1 MIRNNI
7 FIHKDSIIGKN
18 SKIDPFSYIGE
29 DVSIGDN
36 CWIGNNVTLYP
47 GSKLGNNVKV
57 FPGAVISSEPQDLKF
72 EGEKTTVEI
81 GDNTTIREFVTISR
95 GTNDRL
101 KTSIGKNCL
110 VMAYSHIA
118 HDCIINDDCV
128 IVNNVQIGGHVIV
141 DNFAI
146 VGGGTLIHQFSKI
159 GTHAMVAGGSLV
171 RKDIPPFCKAGKEPL
186 SFKGVNTIGL
196 KRRNFTSESIN
207 QIQNIYRIIYLEGR
221 NTSQAINKIENDIK
235 DSNEKKIV
243 LDFIKNSDRGIIK
256 GLFD

>member
-1 MIRNNI
+1 MIKNNI

-18 SKIDPFSYIGE
+18 CKIDPFSYIGR
-29 DVSIGDN
+29 DVEIGDN

-57 FPGAVISSEPQDLKF
+57 YPGAVICSEPQDLKF

-110 VMAYSHIA
+110 IMAYSHIA

-128 IVNNVQIGGHVIV
+128 IVNNVQIGGHVKI

-146 VGGGTLIHQFSKI
+146 IGGGTLIHQFSNI
-159 GTHAMVAGGSLV
+159 GAHAMVAGGSLV
-171 RKDIPPFCKAGKEPL
+171 RKDIPPFCKAGKEPI

>member
-29 DVSIGDN
+29 NVIIGDN

-110 VMAYSHIA
+110 IMAYSHIA

-159 GTHAMVAGGSLV
+159 GAHTMIAGGSLV

-207 QIQNIYRIIYLEGR
+207 QIQNIFF
-221 NTSQAINKIENDIK
+221 S
-235 DSNEKKIV
+235 
-243 LDFIKNSDRGIIK
+243 
-256 GLFD
+256 

>member
-1 MIRNNI
+1 MIKNNI

-18 SKIDPFSYIGE
+18 CKIDPFSYIGR
-29 DVSIGDN
+29 DVEIGDN

-57 FPGAVISSEPQDLKF
+57 YPGAVICSEPQDLKF

-110 VMAYSHIA
+110 IMAYSHIA

-128 IVNNVQIGGHVIV
+128 IVNNVQIGGHVKI

-146 VGGGTLIHQFSKI
+146 IGGGTLIHQFSNI
-159 GTHAMVAGGSLV
+159 GAHAMVAGGSLV
-171 RKDIPPFCKAGKEPL
+171 RKDIPPFCKAGKEPI

-221 NTSQAINKIENDIK
+221 NTSQAINKIKNDIK

>member
-29 DVSIGDN
+29 NVIIGDN

-110 VMAYSHIA
+110 IMAYSHIA

-159 GTHAMVAGGSLV
+159 GAHTMIAGGSLV

-235 DSNEKKIV
+235 DSNEKKVV

>member
-29 DVSIGDN
+29 NVIIGDN

-110 VMAYSHIA
+110 IMAYSHIA

-128 IVNNVQIGGHVIV
+128 IVNNVQFGGHVIV

-159 GTHAMVAGGSLV
+159 GAHTMIAGGSLV

-235 DSNEKKIV
+235 DSNEKKVV

>member
-47 GSKLGNNVKV
+47 GSKLGNNVKI

-110 VMAYSHIA
+110 IMAYSHIA
-118 HDCIINDDCV
+118 HDCIIHDNCV

-146 VGGGTLIHQFSKI
+146 IGGGTLIHQFSKI

-171 RKDIPPFCKAGKEPL
+171 RKDVPPFCKAGKEPL

-196 KRRNFTSESIN
+196 KRRNFNSENIN

-235 DSNEKKIV
+235 DSNEKKVV

>member
-159 GTHAMVAGGSLV
+159 GAHTMIAGGSLV

-235 DSNEKKIV
+235 DSNEKKVV

>member
-1 MIRNNI
+1 MIKNNI

-18 SKIDPFSYIGE
+18 CKIDPFSYIGK
-29 DVSIGDN
+29 DVEIGDN

-57 FPGAVISSEPQDLKF
+57 YPGAVICSEPQDLKF

-110 VMAYSHIA
+110 IMAYSHIA

-128 IVNNVQIGGHVIV
+128 IVNNVQIGGHVKI

-146 VGGGTLIHQFSKI
+146 IGGGTLIHQFSNI
-159 GTHAMVAGGSLV
+159 GAHAMIAGGSLV
-171 RKDIPPFCKAGKEPL
+171 RKDIPPFCKAGKEPI

-196 KRRNFTSESIN
+196 KRR
-207 QIQNIYRIIYLEGR
+207 
-221 NTSQAINKIENDIK
+221 K
-235 DSNEKKIV
+235 
-243 LDFIKNSDRGIIK
+243 
-256 GLFD
+256 

>member
-1 MIRNNI
+1 MIKNNI

-18 SKIDPFSYIGE
+18 CKIDPFSYIGK
-29 DVSIGDN
+29 DVEIGDN

-110 VMAYSHIA
+110 IMAYSHIA

-128 IVNNVQIGGHVIV
+128 IVNNVQIGGHVKI

-146 VGGGTLIHQFSKI
+146 IGGGTLIHQFSNI
-159 GTHAMVAGGSLV
+159 GAHAMVAGGSLV
-171 RKDIPPFCKAGKEPL
+171 RKDIPPFCKAGKEPI

-235 DSNEKKIV
+235 YSNEKKIV

>member
-1 MIRNNI
+1 MIKNNI

-18 SKIDPFSYIGE
+18 CKIDPFSYIGR
-29 DVSIGDN
+29 DVEIGDN

-57 FPGAVISSEPQDLKF
+57 YPGAVICSEPQDLKF

-110 VMAYSHIA
+110 IMAYSHIA

-128 IVNNVQIGGHVIV
+128 IVNNVQIGGHVKI

-146 VGGGTLIHQFSKI
+146 IGGGSLIHQFSNI
-159 GTHAMVAGGSLV
+159 GAHAMIAGGSLV
-171 RKDIPPFCKAGKEPL
+171 RKDIPPFCKAGKEPI

>member
-29 DVSIGDN
+29 NVIIGDN

-110 VMAYSHIA
+110 IMAYSHIA

-146 VGGGTLIHQFSKI
+146 IGGGTLIHQFSKI
-159 GTHAMVAGGSLV
+159 GAHTMIAGGSLV

-235 DSNEKKIV
+235 DSNEKKVV

>member
-1 MIRNNI
+1 MIKNNI

-18 SKIDPFSYIGE
+18 CKIDPFSYIGR
-29 DVSIGDN
+29 DVEIGDN

-57 FPGAVISSEPQDLKF
+57 YPGAVICSEPQDLKF

-159 GTHAMVAGGSLV
+159 GAHTMIAGGSLV

-235 DSNEKKIV
+235 DSNEKKVV

>member
-1 MIRNNI
+1 
-7 FIHKDSIIGKN
+7 
-18 SKIDPFSYIGE
+18 
-29 DVSIGDN
+29 
-36 CWIGNNVTLYP
+36 
-47 GSKLGNNVKV
+47 
-57 FPGAVISSEPQDLKF
+57 
-72 EGEKTTVEI
+72 
-81 GDNTTIREFVTISR
+81 
-95 GTNDRL
+95 
-101 KTSIGKNCL
+101 
-110 VMAYSHIA
+110 MAYSHIA

-128 IVNNVQIGGHVIV
+128 IVNNVQIGGHVKI

-146 VGGGTLIHQFSKI
+146 IGGGTLIHQFSNI
-159 GTHAMVAGGSLV
+159 GAHAMVAGGSLV

>member
-47 GSKLGNNVKV
+47 GSRLGNNVKI

-72 EGEKTTVEI
+72 EGEKTSVEI

-110 VMAYSHIA
+110 IMAYSHIA
-118 HDCIINDDCV
+118 HDCIIQDNCV

-146 VGGGTLIHQFSKI
+146 IGGGTLIHQFSKI

-186 SFKGVNTIGL
+186 SFKGVNSIGL
-196 KRRNFTSESIN
+196 KRRNFSSESIN

>member
-110 VMAYSHIA
+110 IMAYSHIA
-118 HDCIINDDCV
+118 HDCIINNDCV

-146 VGGGTLIHQFSKI
+146 IGGGTLIHQFSKI
-159 GTHAMVAGGSLV
+159 GAHTMIAGGSLV

-235 DSNEKKIV
+235 DSNEKKVV

>member
-1 MIRNNI
+1 MIKNNI

-18 SKIDPFSYIGE
+18 CKIDPFSYIGR
-29 DVSIGDN
+29 DVEIGDN

-47 GSKLGNNVKV
+47 GSKLGNNVKI
-57 FPGAVISSEPQDLKF
+57 FPGAVICSEPQDLKF

-110 VMAYSHIA
+110 IMAYSHIA

-128 IVNNVQIGGHVIV
+128 IVNNVQIGGHVKI

-146 VGGGTLIHQFSKI
+146 IGGGTLIHQFSNI
-159 GTHAMVAGGSLV
+159 GAHAMVAGGSLV
-171 RKDIPPFCKAGKEPL
+171 RKDIPPFCKAGKEPI

>member
-1 MIRNNI
+1 MIKNNI

-18 SKIDPFSYIGE
+18 CKIDPFSYIGR
-29 DVSIGDN
+29 DVEIGDN

-57 FPGAVISSEPQDLKF
+57 YPGAVICSEPQDLKF

-101 KTSIGKNCL
+101 KTSIGKKCL
-110 VMAYSHIA
+110 IMAYSHIA

-128 IVNNVQIGGHVIV
+128 IVNNVQIGGHVKI

-146 VGGGTLIHQFSKI
+146 IGGGTLIHQFSNI
-159 GTHAMVAGGSLV
+159 GAHAMVAGGSLV
-171 RKDIPPFCKAGKEPL
+171 RKDIPPFCKAGKEPI

>member
-29 DVSIGDN
+29 DVSIGEN

-47 GSKLGNNVKV
+47 GSRLGNNVKI

-72 EGEKTTVEI
+72 EGEKTSVEI

-95 GTNDRL
+95 GTNDRQ

-110 VMAYSHIA
+110 IMAYSHIA
-118 HDCIINDDCV
+118 HDCIIQDNCV
-128 IVNNVQIGGHVIV
+128 IVNNVQIGGHVTV

-186 SFKGVNTIGL
+186 SFKGVNSIGL
-196 KRRNFTSESIN
+196 KRRNFSSESIN
-207 QIQNIYRIIYLEGR
+207 QIQNIYRIMYLEGR
-221 NTSQAINKIENDIK
+221 NTSQAIDKIENDIK
-235 DSNEKKIV
+235 DSNEKKVV

>member
-1 MIRNNI
+1 MIKNNI

-18 SKIDPFSYIGE
+18 CKIDPFSYIGR
-29 DVSIGDN
+29 DVEIGDN

-57 FPGAVISSEPQDLKF
+57 YPGAVICSEPQDLKF

-110 VMAYSHIA
+110 IMAYSHIA

-128 IVNNVQIGGHVIV
+128 IVNNVQIGGHVKI

-146 VGGGTLIHQFSKI
+146 IGGGTLIHQFSNI
-159 GTHAMVAGGSLV
+159 GAHAMVAGGSLV
-171 RKDIPPFCKAGKEPL
+171 RKDIPPFCKAGKEPI

-235 DSNEKKIV
+235 DSNEKKVV

>member
-1 MIRNNI
+1 MIKNNI
-7 FIHKDSIIGKN
+7 FILKDSIIGKN
-18 SKIDPFSYIGE
+18 CKIDPFSYIGR
-29 DVSIGDN
+29 DVEIGDN

-57 FPGAVISSEPQDLKF
+57 YPGAVICSEPQDLKF

-110 VMAYSHIA
+110 IMAYSHIA

-128 IVNNVQIGGHVIV
+128 IVNNVQIGGHVKI

-146 VGGGTLIHQFSKI
+146 IGGGTLIHQFSKI
-159 GTHAMVAGGSLV
+159 GAHAMVAGGSLV
-171 RKDIPPFCKAGKEPL
+171 RKDIPPFCKAGKEPI

>member
-110 VMAYSHIA
+110 IMAYSHIA
-118 HDCIINDDCV
+118 HDCIINNDCV

-159 GTHAMVAGGSLV
+159 GAHTMIAGGSLV

-235 DSNEKKIV
+235 DSNEKKVV